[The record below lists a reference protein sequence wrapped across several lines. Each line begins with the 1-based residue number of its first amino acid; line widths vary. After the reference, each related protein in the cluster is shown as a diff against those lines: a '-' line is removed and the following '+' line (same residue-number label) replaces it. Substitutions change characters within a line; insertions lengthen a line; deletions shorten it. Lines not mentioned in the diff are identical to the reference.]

1 MKRIDNKSDLIKEL
15 NILRNKAKTIGF
27 VPTMGALH
35 EGHLSL
41 IKYSNKQNDITV
53 ISIFVNPTQFND
65 KKDYQRYPR
74 IVEDDIKKLEKAK
87 CDFLFTPS
95 EQEMYPENDTRE
107 FDFDNLDK
115 AMEGKFRPGH
125 FRGVALIVSKLFE
138 IVGPTRAYFGEKDF
152 QQLTVIK
159 HLVKTLNIPVEIV
172 PCPILRE
179 PDGLAMSSRNMLL
192 SPTERKHVPL
202 IFKTL
207 TEAKEKAKTLS
218 VQETKDWVV
227 RSINADPLLKI
238 EYFEIVDDTKL
249 ESVTDWKNKNTS
261 VGCIAV
267 HVGNIRLID
276 NIRFN
281 L

>member
-1 MKRIDNKSDLIKEL
+1 MKRIDNKAELVKEL
-15 NILRNKAKTIGF
+15 NRLRENSKTIGF

-41 IKYSNKQNDITV
+41 IRYSNNQNDITV
-53 ISIFVNPTQFND
+53 VSIFVNPTQFND

-74 IVEDDIKKLEKAK
+74 IVEDDIKKLETVT

-107 FDFDNLDK
+107 FDFGNLDK
-115 AMEGKFRPGH
+115 VMEGEFRPGH
-125 FRGVALIVSKLFE
+125 FRGVALIVSKLFD
-138 IVGPTRAYFGEKDF
+138 IVNPTRAYFGEKDF
-152 QQLTVIK
+152 QQLTIIK
-159 HLVKTLNIPVEIV
+159 HLTKINGYSIEIV

-179 PDGLAMSSRNMLL
+179 ADGLAMSSRNMLL
-192 SPTERKHVPL
+192 TTEERKHVPL
-202 IFKTL
+202 ISQTLFK
-207 TEAKEKAKTLS
+207 AKEKANNLS
-218 VQETKDWVV
+218 VAETKDWVV
-227 RSINADPLLKI
+227 RSINTDPFMKV
-238 EYFEIVDDTKL
+238 EYFEIVNDTNL
-249 ESVTDWKNKNTS
+249 ESIKNWNDQKTC